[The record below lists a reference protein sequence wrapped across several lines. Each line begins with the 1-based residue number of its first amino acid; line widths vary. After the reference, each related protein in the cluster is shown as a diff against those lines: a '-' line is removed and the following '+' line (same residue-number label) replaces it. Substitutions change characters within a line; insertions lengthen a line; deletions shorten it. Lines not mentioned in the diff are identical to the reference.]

1 MLPPSQHSKH
11 SSCKWRLVEISP
23 KHARV
28 LVVTVY
34 WEDPH
39 LKQTSPGQQDHLLHS
54 EKKPLPSQEILVAI
68 RFPSTVLLG
77 ADVFVAHTES
87 QFSVANRKCF
97 RTQKSLRS
105 PTICGKE
112 WLSVISKP
120 PQQEYHSNTV
130 KNQPSSKT
138 TCKEAPSGKK
148 NVRHTPNDITENYSN
163 SSTLWK
169 NPTGLPTSCAEG
181 ADLSG
186 NWLQIQRPWEISS
199 TPLDLVWKKIW
210 RIDIKCFMWMICR

>member
-1 MLPPSQHSKH
+1 M
-11 SSCKWRLVEISP
+11 
-23 KHARV
+23 
-28 LVVTVY
+28 VTVY
-34 WEDPH
+34 WEECG

-87 QFSVANRKCF
+87 QFSVANRKCL

-169 NPTGLPTSCAEG
+169 NPTGLPTPCAEG

-186 NWLQIQRPWEISS
+186 NLLRIQRPEKYQAHLWILCEKDLENEYKLFHVDDLQIIISAFERCL
-199 TPLDLVWKKIW
+199 PGLQA
-210 RIDIKCFMWMICR
+210 